1 MNKTYEYLNDKSFL
15 ETIVNKHLKEQYV
28 KITVLDWQENP
39 IEEIQGIVTGGNI
52 NLDGNS
58 AVRRTMNLNIFI
70 KNDNIANV
78 TSLNTLFAI
87 NKKMRLEIGY
97 KNDTNFYTQYPIIW
111 FPQGI
116 FIMVNPSLGH
126 STGGSLLQVSLRDK
140 MCLLNGEC
148 GGTIPASTQFDQYET
163 IDETGAWIIE
173 RPTFEQI
180 IRECVNHFGGEQL
193 GKILISDVP
202 SRIKKVMK
210 WVGATPLYLV
220 KTVVNQKITYSMTTD
235 YEQARQEGVIDATYS
250 YGEDV
255 GYIYSDFYCPS
266 DLIANAGD
274 TVCTVLDKIKNL
286 LGNYEYFYD
295 IDGNFH
301 WQEIKNYLNTT
312 KATIDLETMNK
323 DDYLIDASNG
333 KTVYEFNNSNIIT
346 SFSNTPQFS
355 KIKND
360 FVVWGIR
367 KNANGNDVPIRYH
380 LVIDKKPSIGHIYD
394 VFFYEDEN
402 DGLTK
407 AKMPILYSSL
417 DEIEKSKGAAGVF
430 YEATDTGIIYKW
442 DPTTASY
449 VEVDTET
456 TEFVKVQTTDWR
468 SELYLQGVQAEPLG
482 TDSNYYYTELLNEW
496 PKLYNLRKEFYI
508 KNGKKIYTGGFY
520 DEVLKTPSNID
531 YYLDFIDSSAAIS
544 QFNVSAIGRR
554 QYVVNKND
562 INCIFEPTIR
572 DFVIIENG
580 DPEETARKR
589 RECEDK
595 GQKYIQV
602 DSSIFS
608 LLVLGGS
615 ANSAYNEIKMI
626 LHEYTSYNE
635 SISIQCLPI
644 LYIEPNIRIGVQDVM
659 SDMSGDYM
667 ISSISIPLDINGQ
680 MSISATRALE
690 RF

>member
-1 MNKTYEYLNDKSFL
+1 MNKYEYLNDTSFL
-15 ETIVNKHLKEQYV
+15 KGIIEEHLKEQYV
-28 KITVLDWQENP
+28 KITVLDWLEKP
-39 IEEIQGIVTGGNI
+39 IQEIQGIVTGGNI

-58 AVRRTMNLNIFI
+58 AVRRAMNLNVFI
-70 KNDNIANV
+70 ENSEAANV
-78 TSLNTLFAI
+78 TNLNNLFSI
-87 NKKMRLEIGY
+87 NKKIKLEIGY
-97 KNDTNFYTQYPIIW
+97 KNITQQYLQYPIIW

-116 FIMVNPSLGH
+116 YVMINPSLSH
-126 STGGSLLQVSLRDK
+126 STGGNSLQVSLRDK
-140 MCLLNGEC
+140 MSLLNGEC
-148 GGTIPASTQFDQYET
+148 GGTIPASTQFDQYEA
-163 IDETGAWIIE
+163 IDENGAWIIE

-202 SRIKKVMK
+202 QRIKKVMK
-210 WVGATPLYLV
+210 WIGATPLYLI
-220 KTVVNQKITYSMTTD
+220 NDEGSYSMTTNYD
-235 YEQARQEGVIDATYS
+235 EAREKAYQVFE
-250 YGEDV
+250 YGEDI

-266 DLIANAGD
+266 ELIANAGD
-274 TVCTVLDKIKNL
+274 SVCTILDKIKNM

-295 IDGNFH
+295 IDGNFI

-312 KATIDLETMNK
+312 KATIDLEAMNK
-323 DDYLIDASNG
+323 NDYLIDASKG
-333 KTVYEFNNSNIIT
+333 KIVYNFDNSNIIT

-367 KNANGNDVPIRYH
+367 KNANGNDIPIRYH

-394 VFFYEDEN
+394 VFFYEDED

-407 AKMPILYSSL
+407 AKMPILYSNLS
-417 DEIEKSKGAAGVF
+417 EIEKTDGAAGVF

-442 DPTTASY
+442 DSDTLSY
-449 VEVDTET
+449 VEIDKTKT
-456 TEFVKVQTTDWR
+456 SFVKVQTTDWR

-496 PKLYNLRKEFYI
+496 PKLYNLQKDFYI
-508 KNGKKIYTGGFY
+508 KDEEKIYTGGFY

-544 QFNVSAIGRR
+544 QFSVSNIGRR
-554 QYVVNKND
+554 THIINSND
-562 INCIFEPTIR
+562 INCVFEPDIP

-580 DPEETARKR
+580 QSDTEEKRK
-589 RECEDK
+589 ECEEK
-595 GQKYIQV
+595 GQKFIQV
-602 DSSIFS
+602 DTSIFS
-608 LLVLGGS
+608 LLVMGGN
-615 ANSAYNEIKMI
+615 ANSAFNEIKML

-644 LYIEPNIRIGVQDVM
+644 LFIEPNIRIGVQDSL
-659 SDMSGDYM
+659 SDIYGDYM
-667 ISSISIPLDINGQ
+667 ISSMSIPLDVNGT